1 MQYDWT
7 GWTSLDWMIKEDF
20 FKEVIFVQIH
30 EKEEEQ
36 TKGESVG

>member
-1 MQYDWT
+1 
-7 GWTSLDWMIKEDF
+7 MIKEDF
-20 FKEVIFVQIH
+20 FEEVVFAQIQ